1 VRPRAERRPVLAALA
16 LALLLIAPSV
26 PTAPAAAAEKQATR
40 AATKKADP
48 RANTR
53 TPARTDGKAASA
65 RPARNAS
72 AASRPARDSAGAA
85 ARPAQRQ
92 RELQTEQQRLQAR
105 LSQTKRQLA
114 AAEAS
119 HSEATDALRDSEAA
133 ISTANRRLRELA
145 HQRRQIERQVAALQE
160 RSRNTAARQSQEERQ
175 LGQWMRAQY
184 ALSQQPPW
192 QRWVDGVLPHQP
204 DREAIYLGYA
214 ARASAQSV
222 GQLAER
228 RTELAQLEAE
238 SRDKQLELAAVAD
251 AEEDGR
257 RQLLKQQTA
266 RRQTLDRLAR
276 QIGTQRQSIATLER
290 DEKRLGSLID
300 ELGKVLAEQQRRDAL
315 ARERQR
321 RSAMAAADAG
331 AARSAR
337 ENPGPRPDAGK
348 TVTPADI
355 DPPAGSGLAQLRG
368 KLVLPVQGEV
378 TARFGAARRTEA
390 GVNAPTWKGIFIRA
404 REGAEVHAVAPGRV
418 VFADWLRG
426 FGNLLIVDHGE
437 GFLSVYGNNESLL
450 AAAGERVDAGA
461 VIASV
466 GNTGGQPEPGLYFEM
481 RLQGRPFDP
490 LRWAA
495 AR

>member
-1 VRPRAERRPVLAALA
+1 MRPRPDDLLRHAPAALA
-16 LALLLIAPSV
+16 LALLL
-26 PTAPAAAAEKQATR
+26 TAPASPLLAAEK
-40 AATKKADP
+40 
-48 RANTR
+48 
-53 TPARTDGKAASA
+53 KAASRTDPKAAAQRGVRSTPAAQRAQRPAAAPAA
-65 RPARNAS
+65 RP
-72 AASRPARDSAGAA
+72 

-92 RELQTEQQRLQAR
+92 RELQTEQQRLQSR
-105 LSQTKRQLA
+105 LAQTKRQLA

-145 HQRRQIERQVAALQE
+145 DQRRQIERQIAALQE
-160 RSRNTAARQSQEERQ
+160 RSRSTAARQSQEERQ
-175 LGQWMRAQY
+175 LGQLLRAQY
-184 ALSQQPPW
+184 ARSQQPPW
-192 QRWVDGVLPHQP
+192 QRWVEGTLPHQP
-204 DREAIYLGYA
+204 DREAAYLGYA
-214 ARASAQSV
+214 ARASALAV

-228 RTELAQLEAE
+228 REELAQLEVA
-238 SRDKQLELAAVAD
+238 SRDKQLELAAIAG
-251 AEEDGR
+251 AEEDSR
-257 RQLLKQQTA
+257 RQLLKQQAA

-276 QIGTQRQSIATLER
+276 QIGSQRQSIATLER

-300 ELGKVLAEQQRRDAL
+300 ELAKVLAEQQRREEQ

-321 RSAMAAADAG
+321 RNALAAAEAG
-331 AARSAR
+331 ARSAR
-337 ENPGPRPDAGK
+337 ETRPPAAARPDPGK

-355 DPPAGSGLAQLRG
+355 EPPADAGFAQLRG

-404 REGAEVHAVAPGRV
+404 REGAEVQAVAAGRV

-437 GFLSVYGNNESLL
+437 GFLSVYGNNETLL
-450 AAAGERVDAGA
+450 ATAGERVEAGA

-466 GNTGGQPEPGLYFEM
+466 GNTGGQPESGLYFEL
-481 RLQGRPFDP
+481 RFQGRPFDP

>member
-1 VRPRAERRPVLAALA
+1 MRPRPERVRPALAALA
-16 LALLLIAPSV
+16 LALLLSAPS
-26 PTAPAAAAEKQATR
+26 APLPAAEKK
-40 AATKKADP
+40 AAARTDPKAAPP
-48 RANTR
+48 RNARPGPAAQRTPR
-53 TPARTDGKAASA
+53 PAATPAR
-65 RPARNAS
+65 P
-72 AASRPARDSAGAA
+72 

-92 RELQTEQQRLQAR
+92 RDLQTEQQRLQSR
-105 LSQTKRQLA
+105 LAQTKRQLA

-145 HQRRQIERQVAALQE
+145 DQRRQIERQIAALQE
-160 RSRNTAARQSQEERQ
+160 RSRSTAARQTQEERQ
-175 LGQWMRAQY
+175 LGQLLRAQY
-184 ALSQQPPW
+184 ARSQQPPW
-192 QRWVDGVLPHQP
+192 QRWVEGALPHQP
-204 DREAIYLGYA
+204 DRDAAYLGYA
-214 ARASAQSV
+214 ARASALAV

-228 RTELAQLEAE
+228 REELAQLEDA
-238 SRDKQLELAAVAD
+238 SRDKQLELAAIAG
-251 AEEDGR
+251 AEEDSR
-257 RQLLKQQTA
+257 RQLLKQQAA

-276 QIGTQRQSIATLER
+276 QIGSQRQSIATLER

-300 ELGKVLAEQQRRDAL
+300 ELAKVLAEQQRREAL
-315 ARERQR
+315 ARERERQR
-321 RSAMAAADAG
+321 RSALAAAETERRGARDA
-331 AARSAR
+331 APSS
-337 ENPGPRPDAGK
+337 RPDARPDADKSPGK
-348 TVTPADI
+348 TLTPADI
-355 DPPAGSGLAQLRG
+355 DPPAGAGFAQLRG

-404 REGAEVHAVAPGRV
+404 REGAEVQAVAAGRV

-450 AAAGERVDAGA
+450 AAAGERVEAGA

-466 GNTGGQPEPGLYFEM
+466 GNTGGQAESGLYFEL
-481 RLQGRPFDP
+481 RFQGRPFDP

>member
-1 VRPRAERRPVLAALA
+1 MRPRPDLLRHAPAALA
-16 LALLLIAPSV
+16 LALLLTAPASPLLAAEKKAASRTDAKAAAQRGV
-26 PTAPAAAAEKQATR
+26 RSTSAAQRAQRPAAAPAAA
-40 AATKKADP
+40 
-48 RANTR
+48 
-53 TPARTDGKAASA
+53 PAR
-65 RPARNAS
+65 P
-72 AASRPARDSAGAA
+72 

-92 RELQTEQQRLQAR
+92 RELQTEQQRLQSR
-105 LSQTKRQLA
+105 LAQTKRQLA

-145 HQRRQIERQVAALQE
+145 DQRRQIERQIAALQE
-160 RSRNTAARQSQEERQ
+160 RSRSTAARQSQEERQ
-175 LGQWMRAQY
+175 LGQLLRAQY
-184 ALSQQPPW
+184 ARSQQPPW
-192 QRWVDGVLPHQP
+192 QRWVEGTLPHQP
-204 DREAIYLGYA
+204 DRDAAYLGYA
-214 ARASAQSV
+214 ARASALAV

-228 RTELAQLEAE
+228 REELAQLEVA
-238 SRDKQLELAAVAD
+238 SRDKQLELAAIAG
-251 AEEDGR
+251 AEEDSR
-257 RQLLKQQTA
+257 RQLLKQQAA

-276 QIGTQRQSIATLER
+276 QIGSQRQSIATLER

-300 ELGKVLAEQQRRDAL
+300 ELAKVLAEQQRREAL

-321 RSAMAAADAG
+321 RSAMAAAEADRGTRDAAP
-331 AARSAR
+331 AAR
-337 ENPGPRPDAGK
+337 PDPSK
-348 TVTPADI
+348 TLTPADI
-355 DPPAGSGLAQLRG
+355 EPPAGAGFAQLRG

-404 REGAEVHAVAPGRV
+404 REGAEVQAVAAGRV

-437 GFLSVYGNNESLL
+437 GFLSVYGNNETLL
-450 AAAGERVDAGA
+450 ATAGERVEAGA

-466 GNTGGQPEPGLYFEM
+466 GNTGGQPESGLYFEL
-481 RLQGRPFDP
+481 RFQGRPFDP